1 MTFSFTN
8 PPFLLYTLRSFIIPM
23 GRSVPTYRNEVERT
37 ISHWRR
43 CFPNLNR
50 ESQDAF
56 DRVLL
61 KVRRHAEAA
70 SYQVFADPVHGML
83 LAVILEFDKEWMEYQ
98 YRECMR
104 IFRENMFE

>member
-1 MTFSFTN
+1 
-8 PPFLLYTLRSFIIPM
+8 M

-61 KVRRHAEAA
+61 KARRHADAA
-70 SYQVFADPVHGML
+70 SYQGFVDPVHGTL
-83 LAVILEFDKEWMEYQ
+83 LAVFLEMLKEIEVWD
-98 YRECMR
+98 YRFQECMR
-104 IFRENMFE
+104 IFRENMIE